1 MPSRLVIV
9 AAAAATLVLAACGSQ
24 PQHVSHRR
32 SGATVVLPTAAA
44 PRPKPKPKPHHA
56 EPKPA
61 ASPPQAR
68 AELITHGPR
77 SGHDVALTFDA
88 DMTQAMLA
96 GVRAGRTSIGYDPQI
111 VKELRDSH
119 THATIFMTGL
129 WPTAHPDAA
138 RSLAADPLF
147 EVENHSM
154 DHAGWEPPCYGLP
167 LVHGD
172 SAKKDEV
179 TKTSDV
185 LSNLTG
191 SAPSYFRFPG
201 GCHSAADVKLVA
213 DAGET
218 PVQWDVVS
226 GDPGQPSAA
235 VVANNVLH
243 GARPGSIIV
252 MHLVGAPNAPA
263 TAAALQTILPGLKQ
277 RGLHPVTLDKLLGT
291 GP

>member
-1 MPSRLVIV
+1 MPSRLLIAGT
-9 AAAAATLVLAACGSQ
+9 AAAALALAACGSQ
-24 PQHVSHRR
+24 PAQVSHRR
-32 SGATVVLPTAAA
+32 SGATVVLPTAAP
-44 PRPKPKPKPHHA
+44 PRPAAKPKPHHGR
-56 EPKPA
+56 PKP
-61 ASPPQAR
+61 PPAQPHAR

-88 DMTQAMLA
+88 DMTKAMLA

-111 VKELRDSH
+111 VNELRDSH

-129 WPTAHPDAA
+129 WPTAHSDAA

-147 EVENHSM
+147 EIENHSM

-167 LVHGD
+167 LVSGD
-172 SAKKDEV
+172 AAKRAEV
-179 TKTSDV
+179 EQTANA
-185 LSNLTG
+185 LSNLIG
-191 SAPSYFRFPG
+191 SQPNYFRFPG
-201 GCHSAADVKLVA
+201 GCHTAADVKLVA
-213 DAGET
+213 AAGET

-226 GDPGQPSAA
+226 GDPGQPNPA
-235 VVANNVLH
+235 VVANNVLR

-263 TAAALQTILPGLKQ
+263 TAAALRTILPGLKQ
-277 RGLHPVTLDKLLGT
+277 RGLHPVTLNKLLST